1 MAKIVALAGSVR
13 SESLNRKLMGAAVA
27 AARAAG
33 AEVTV
38 VDLREY
44 PMPIYDGDLEAR
56 EGIPANA
63 RKLKAIFKAHQGL
76 LIVAPEYNASI
87 TPLLKNTLDW
97 VSRPDGGEAGS
108 VPYQGKVAALYAA
121 SAGALGGLR
130 GLTHLR
136 AVLQN
141 VGVLVQTEQY
151 ALPRANEAFAPDGA
165 LLDPR
170 ARASV
175 EGVAQRLV
183 DLTNKLNS

>member
-1 MAKIVALAGSVR
+1 MVRILAFAGSTR
-13 SESLNRKLMGAAVA
+13 SGSLNRHLLDAAVS

-38 VDLREY
+38 LDLREY

-63 RKLKAIFKAHQGL
+63 RKLKAIFREHQAL

-97 VSRPDGGEAGS
+97 LSRPDGGENGT
-108 VPYQGKVAALYAA
+108 VPYQGKVAALYSA

-141 VGVLVQTEQY
+141 LGVLVQTEQY
-151 ALPRANEAFAPDGA
+151 ALARANEAFAPDGT
-165 LLDPR
+165 LLDARTR
-170 ARASV
+170 ALV
-175 EGVAQRLV
+175 EGVAKRLV
-183 DLTNKLNS
+183 DLATKLNP